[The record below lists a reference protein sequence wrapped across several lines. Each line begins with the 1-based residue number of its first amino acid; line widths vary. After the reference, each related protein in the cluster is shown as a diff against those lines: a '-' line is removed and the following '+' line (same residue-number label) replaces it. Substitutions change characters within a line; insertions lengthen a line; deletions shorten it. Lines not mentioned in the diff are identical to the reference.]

1 MADNKRIAKN
11 TIFLYIRMFIIMGV
25 TLYTSRVVLDKL
37 GVDDFALYNVVGGV
51 VGMLSFLN
59 GTLSIGTSRFL
70 TYELGTGNKQRLIE
84 TFNTAFYTHVVLAV
98 IIILLME
105 TGGLWFMY
113 NKLVI
118 PPDRIDACFWVLQI
132 SILTTVI
139 SITQVP
145 YSASIM
151 AYERMG
157 IYAYVS
163 IFEAL
168 GKLGVCY
175 ALNITE
181 LDKLIVYA
189 SLLAVVQLSV
199 ALYYRLYCVRTF
211 DSCKLSLSFNRDILK
226 GLLGFSSWN
235 IMANVA
241 EMLKL
246 QGILMIVNIF
256 LSPVIVAAQ
265 ALSNQVS
272 TALMQFIN
280 NFRTAINPQIIK
292 LYAAGDKE
300 ASKKLTIQ
308 TTVYC
313 FDLTLLLALPCIYT
327 MKTLMGIWLVDVPEY
342 AVVFAQIVFAGHIA
356 GSFGASFYTPML
368 AANKI
373 KTNSVAGVICGF
385 ISFILLFIALKFE
398 GNPLWVPSIS
408 ILVFIC
414 LVLIIKPYIL
424 VKDVGYT
431 WKEIIKC
438 YIDSIKVLTLSVA
451 LSFPASYLSDGSLI
465 QEIGV
470 FFWTIISV
478 CLSSYLFMPKETRIK
493 LVSLVKNKIHYK

>member
-11 TIFLYIRMFIIMGV
+11 TIFLYIRMIIIMGV

-70 TYELGTGNKQRLIE
+70 TYELGTGNKQRLCE
-84 TFNTAFYTHVVLAV
+84 TFNTAFYTHLVLAV
-98 IIILLME
+98 IVVVLME

-118 PPDRIDACFWVLQI
+118 PPNRIEACFWVLQI
-132 SILTTVI
+132 SIVTTVI
-139 SITQVP
+139 SVTQVP

-151 AYERMG
+151 AHERMS

-163 IFEAL
+163 IFEAF

-175 ALNITE
+175 VLNIAE
-181 LDKLIVYA
+181 WDKLIVYA
-189 SLLAVVQLSV
+189 SLLAVVQFGV
-199 ALYYRLYCVRTF
+199 ALFYSFYCVKSF
-211 DSCKLSLSFNRDILK
+211 ESCRLSFSFNKDILK
-226 GLLGFSSWN
+226 NLLGFSGWN

-246 QGILMIVNIF
+246 QGILLIVNMF
-256 LSPVIVAAQ
+256 LSPVVVVAQ

-272 TALMQFIN
+272 SALMQFIN

-292 LYAAGDKE
+292 YYASGDKK
-300 ASKKLTIQ
+300 ASKKMTLQSTI
-308 TTVYC
+308 YC

-327 MKTLMGIWLVDVPEY
+327 MKTLMGIWLVEMPDY
-342 AVVFAQIVFAGHIA
+342 AVIFAQIVFAGHIA

-385 ISFILLFIALKFE
+385 VSFVLLYIALRFD
-398 GNPLWVPSIS
+398 GSPLWVPSIN
-408 ILVFIC
+408 ILVFIW
-414 LVLIIKPYIL
+414 LVLLIKPYIL
-424 VKDVGYT
+424 VKDIGYT
-431 WKEIIKC
+431 WNEILIC
-438 YIDSIKVLTLSVA
+438 YKDSLKVLTLSII
-451 LSFPASYLSDGSLI
+451 LSLPVSWLSNETILCEMGI
-465 QEIGV
+465 FV
-470 FFWTIISV
+470 WTVISV
-478 CLSSYLFMPKETRIK
+478 GFSSFIFMPKETKKK
-493 LVSLVKNKIHYK
+493 LIEIVISKIHSK